1 MTMHSSK
8 PAGKRSESAGFLREA
23 FMKKRYFFLIVLIL
37 PFIVEITPADEQP
50 AEPADL
56 ILHHAKV
63 VTVDAKF
70 TIADAIAIKGDR
82 ILAVGKDEAILKHKG
97 AETKLIDLKG
107 KTVLP
112 GLYDS
117 HTHPTGAAT
126 SEFDEEIPYLKGL
139 DDVFAYI
146 RKKAKEL
153 PEGDWIVLRFAFPT
167 RLKEARFPTLAELD
181 AVAPKHPV
189 YYNAGPASMANS
201 MALKVS
207 GVTNDTPNPPTGVIV
222 KDAKTGELT
231 GMLRNAAGVL
241 KIVPNAKTKK
251 ADQREALKKLFAL
264 YNSFGITSI
273 SDRSASRGA
282 FNLYHDLL
290 DKNELTVRINVCPNL
305 DPRGTREQI
314 AHALDALPGKDGKF
328 GPTGKGGVWIH
339 IGPIKFFLD
348 GGMLNGTAYMRQ
360 PWPKGANYQITE
372 DNYRGL
378 LFTSPEEVKILAEE
392 AARRKWSVTAHT
404 AGEGAMDVLLDG
416 YEFVDRIVPI
426 KDLRFCITHANFPSQ
441 QNLERCQRL
450 GVVADVQPAWL
461 YKDGATLVKVLGME
475 RMRWFQPYKSW
486 LKYTIIG
493 GGSDHMIKLDP
504 RKATNPWDPW
514 LGIETAVTRRLE
526 SGQVWM
532 PEECLTREEALRLYT
547 INNAYLGR
555 EEKDKGTLE
564 VGKLADLIVIDR
576 DYLAC
581 PAAEIGSTRV
591 LTTMVGGKMVFE
603 RK

>member
-1 MTMHSSK
+1 MKRWLLVAALVGFLITQIEII
-8 PAGKRSESAGFLREA
+8 PAGDRK
-23 FMKKRYFFLIVLIL
+23 
-37 PFIVEITPADEQP
+37 

-56 ILHHAKV
+56 ILHRAKV
-63 VTVDAKF
+63 LTVDAKF
-70 TIADAIAIKGDR
+70 TIADAIAIKDGR
-82 ILAVGKDEAILKHKG
+82 ILAVGSNDAVMSHNGPK
-97 AETKLIDLKG
+97 TKTIDLRG
-107 KTVLP
+107 KTVMP

-117 HTHPTGAAT
+117 HTHPVGAAT
-126 SEFDEEIPYLKGL
+126 SEFDEEIPYLKSL
-139 DDVFAYI
+139 DDVFGYI
-146 RKKAKEL
+146 RKKTKEL

-207 GVTNDTPNPPTGVIV
+207 GVTKETKNPRAGVIV
-222 KDAKTGELT
+222 KDPKTGELT
-231 GMLRNAAGVL
+231 GMLRNASGVL
-241 KIVPNAKTKK
+241 KVVPNSKAKKGDK
-251 ADQREALKKLFAL
+251 REAVKNLFAL
-264 YNSFGITSI
+264 YNSYGITSI
-273 SDRSASRGA
+273 SDRSSNRAA
-282 FNLYHDLL
+282 FDLYHDLL
-290 DKNELTVRINVCPNL
+290 KKNELTVRINVCPNL

-314 AHALDALPGKDGKF
+314 ARALDALPGDDKKF
-328 GPTGKGGVWIH
+328 GPTGRGGVWIR

-360 PWPKGANYQITE
+360 PWPKGDTYQITE
-372 DNYRGL
+372 DDYRGL

-461 YKDGATLVKVLGME
+461 YKDGDTLLKVLGKE
-475 RMRWFQPYKSW
+475 RLRWFQPYKSW
-486 LKYTIIG
+486 LKYTTIG

-504 RKATNPWDPW
+504 RKSTNPWDPW

-526 SGQVWM
+526 SGQVLM
-532 PEECLTREEALRLYT
+532 PDECLTREEALRLYT

-564 VGKLADLIVIDR
+564 PGKLADLIVIDR
-576 DYLAC
+576 DYLTC
-581 PAAEIGSTRV
+581 PASEIGSTRV
-591 LTTMVGGKMVFE
+591 LTTIVGGKVVFE
-603 RK
+603 RKE